1 MNSTPQPA
9 VFLDRDGTLMEEVN
23 YCRDASLVA
32 VFEGV
37 REGLMALKAA
47 GFRTVL
53 VTNQSGIARGI
64 IAPHEYAL
72 VHERLLELLG
82 EGCLDAS
89 YMCPDAPGTPSERR
103 KPAPGMLLEA
113 ARDLNLDLARSWMVG
128 DKDIDVLCAV
138 NAGVPGILVRTGH
151 GASAS
156 GVDAVHCADDFAAAV
171 RWLLKSVNTR
181 P

>member
-1 MNSTPQPA
+1 MNPMPQPA
-9 VFLDRDGTLMEEVN
+9 VFLDRDGTLMEEVH
-23 YCRDASLVA
+23 YCRDASLVS

-37 REGLMALKAA
+37 QEGLLTLKTA

-89 YMCPDAPGTPSERR
+89 YMCPDAPDVPSERR

-113 ARDLNLDLARSWMVG
+113 ARDLNLDLTRSWMIG

-156 GVDAVHCADDFAAAV
+156 GTNAVHCAENFAAAV
-171 RWLLKSVNTR
+171 RWLLQNSNTH